1 VSRVK
6 NTAGNSET
14 GEQVMSMRVRKILAV
29 GWVAAT
35 VALILTPR
43 VNADEN
49 SDIQA
54 QCQREAKEYGIEPE
68 QLDQYISGCVLAMGG
83 SLAADKSSETEGQE
97 NPKETDSPAVEE
109 SGAAQ

>member
-1 VSRVK
+1 
-6 NTAGNSET
+6 
-14 GEQVMSMRVRKILAV
+14 MSMRVKKILAV

-35 VALILTPR
+35 MALILTPR

-109 SGAAQ
+109 SGASQ